1 MARST
6 FASITK
12 EVSLCL
18 SASSLKR
25 EYNSNV
31 SDRVSKERVANCT
44 SFQIERKGQK
54 SRSIV
59 AQFTGISER
68 QLSKEKL
75 IVKVAYTYH
84 INGF

>member
-1 MARST
+1 MSER
-6 FASITK
+6 IVI
-12 EVSLCL
+12 EEGIQQQ
-18 SASSLKR
+18 R
-25 EYNSNV
+25 IGH
-31 SDRVSKERVANCT
+31 RVSKERVANCT

-59 AQFTGISER
+59 AQFTGISKR

>member
-31 SDRVSKERVANCT
+31 SDRAKERVANCT